1 MNNKKI
7 LILAHGFFPENSPRS
22 HRATELAKELVKQ
35 GHFVKVITHKKK
47 GTEEFC
53 IENGIQFKDLG
64 QLSWPIPTI
73 KGNGITKL
81 FWRAICRFSNLWFEY
96 PLIELIPLVRKA
108 VKGESGYDAIIS
120 IAYPYPIHWG
130 LASVWNKKDKIAKIW
145 IADCG
150 DPYVGRENDTFKVPF
165 YFEWIEKWL
174 FRKTDYIT
182 VPTQGAIEGYYK
194 EFHQKI
200 KVISQG
206 FNFEDVKL
214 FDGEKETEK
223 IIFGYGGLLIPGK
236 RDPSDLL
243 NFLNTLDAKY
253 NFEFHFYT
261 SSTQLIEPF
270 LGNSSGRIQLKE
282 MTDRMTL
289 LFEMSKMNFVV
300 NIENEGTSQTPSKL
314 IDFVIIKKPILS
326 VKFGELNTQ
335 TVLEFLDG
343 NYENALKIADPD
355 QYKIENVAKKFLNL
369 LENN

>member
-22 HRATELAKELVKQ
+22 FRASELAKELVKQ
-35 GHFVKVITHKKK
+35 GNFVKVITHKRP

-53 IENGIQFKDLG
+53 VENGIQFKDLG
-64 QLSWPIPTI
+64 QLSWPVPTI
-73 KGNGITKL
+73 KGTGIVRL
-81 FWRAICRFSNLWFEY
+81 YWRIICRFSSLWFEY

-108 VKGESGYDAIIS
+108 VKGESGYDAVIS
-120 IAYPYPIHWG
+120 IAYPFPIHWG
-130 LASVWNKKDKIAKIW
+130 LSSVWNKKDKIAKIW

-194 EFHQKI
+194 EFHEKI
-200 KVISQG
+200 RVISQG

-270 LGNSSGRIQLKE
+270 LGNSNGRIQLKE
-282 MTDRMTL
+282 MTDRKTL